1 MKTIVTTIGSFATGT
16 EIADAVTDYALALAR
31 CHAVDVVDL
40 PFIATDGTR
49 RRIQLRIG
57 WLTDTAAVSGPHFDD
72 EPTEIETV
80 LTMQHKA
87 VQLGARRHSAVLVP
101 AYVPPLGAREPD
113 WDELI

>member
-40 PFIATDGTR
+40 PFIATDGSHH
-49 RRIQLRIG
+49 RIQLRIG
-57 WLTDTAAVSGPHFDD
+57 WLTETAAVSGPYFDD

-80 LTMQHKA
+80 LTLQHKA
-87 VQLGARRHSAVLVP
+87 VKLGARRRSAVLVP
-101 AYVPPLGAREPD
+101 AYVHPLGRPEPD